1 MATEWISPTWR
12 MPNDKNQSK
21 FENYSLDF
29 DAASS
34 ERVDITGLP
43 DFGGGNLTIS
53 FWIKSGVDASNAYV
67 LSRAGFSFY
76 IYQNGTSTSL
86 RYRVQTSALNT
97 IDGGTT
103 LDNSWHHCV
112 MTFDGSASR

>member
-97 IDGGTT
+97 IDGGG
-103 LDNSWHHCV
+103 
-112 MTFDGSASR
+112 F